1 VLSRNFLK
9 APGGGRWV
17 NGAHGFYCR
26 VSSRFSY
33 PILGIWEGGPAEFPQ
48 GVSSCVPFERQ
59 LGVLQLWTNANS
71 LAYRPIL
78 PRCYFMKMKIGGR
91 EQKSPWPGGWGIV
104 FCAVSRMRNENQIEA
119 SIQCP

>member
-1 VLSRNFLK
+1 M
-9 APGGGRWV
+9 
-17 NGAHGFYCR
+17 GAAGSMGPMAFT
-26 VSSRFSY
+26 VEFPADF
-33 PILGIWEGGPAEFPQ
+33 PIIQFWEGGPAEFPQ
-48 GVSSCVPFERQ
+48 GVSSCVPFKRQ

-71 LAYRPIL
+71 FAYRPIL